1 MSKQIT
7 VFILKAYNIRKRDF
21 MLVGATGFIRFS
33 GWNPPPG
40 GLLPLGLPQNLLVQQ
55 KIVHIHRKNSVVII
69 LHGHDVFGNDDFPE

>member
-33 GWNPPPG
+33 GRNLPPG
-40 GLLPLGLPQNLLVQQ
+40 GLLPLGLCHNA
-55 KIVHIHRKNSVVII
+55 
-69 LHGHDVFGNDDFPE
+69 GHFRNGYFFMFL